1 MLYFQGKYV
10 IEIEKQLNG
19 DLINICEWF
28 VDNRLIIH
36 FGEDKTKSILFASKR
51 KIKRFP
57 KLKIKYEN
65 IQIKQHSKVTY
76 LGCILDETMSG
87 ELMALKV
94 IHIINSRLNFCTNSF
109 REGSQQTFVGLQDV
123 FNTSSA

>member
-51 KIKRFP
+51 KIKNVP
-57 KLKIKYEN
+57 KLNINYKN

-94 IHIINSRLNFCTNSF
+94 IHIINSRLNFCTNLF